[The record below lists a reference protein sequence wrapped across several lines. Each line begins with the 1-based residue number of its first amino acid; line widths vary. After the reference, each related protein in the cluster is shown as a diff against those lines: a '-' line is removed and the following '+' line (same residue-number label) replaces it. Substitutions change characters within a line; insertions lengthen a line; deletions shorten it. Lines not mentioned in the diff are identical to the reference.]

1 MEINMTFSE
10 KLVILRKKYGL
21 TQDDLAK
28 QLGVSRQ
35 SVYKW
40 ECGQSYP
47 EVPKLLEIKLHFNV
61 KIDDLLDD
69 SYEMPMPE
77 KKKKKRL
84 SKETIKRIE
93 ESIKAEIGFVEV
105 AAVATA
111 ADMPEKNE
119 VEAVAE
125 EEKEPVAVAAEVVEA
140 VSSAEPVEEVKAPA
154 VEPAPAAEEKTA
166 KKVGFFGKLF
176 GKR

>member
-10 KLVILRKKYGL
+10 KLIILRKKYGL

-28 QLGVSRQ
+28 QLGISRQ

-61 KIDDLLDD
+61 SIDDLLDD

-84 SKETIKRIE
+84 SKETMKKIE
-93 ESIKAEIGFVEV
+93 ESVKAEIGMLDEEPEAI
-105 AAVATA
+105 AAVE
-111 ADMPEKNE
+111 EK

-125 EEKEPVAVAAEVVEA
+125 EAPVVAHPEKEPVVIMAEA
-140 VSSAEPVEEVKAPA
+140 AEPVAEA
-154 VEPAPAAEEKTA
+154 VAEPAPVAEEKSA

-176 GKR
+176 GKK

>member
-10 KLVILRKKYGL
+10 KLIILRKKYGL

-28 QLGVSRQ
+28 QLGISRQ

-69 SYEMPMPE
+69 SYEMPLPE

-84 SKETIKRIE
+84 SKEAMKRIE
-93 ESIKAEIGFVEV
+93 ESVNAEMGIVKEEIAPVEEKAEVAVEEPV
-105 AAVATA
+105 AVH
-111 ADMPEKNE
+111 P
-119 VEAVAE
+119 
-125 EEKEPVAVAAEVVEA
+125 EKEPVVIMAEVEDQVA
-140 VSSAEPVEEVKAPA
+140 EVKD
-154 VEPAPAAEEKTA
+154 EPAPVAEEPA
-166 KKVGFFGKLF
+166 VKKVGFFGKLF
-176 GKR
+176 GKK

>member
-10 KLVILRKKYGL
+10 KLIILRKKYGL

-28 QLGVSRQ
+28 QLGISRQ

-61 KIDDLLDD
+61 SIDDLLDD
-69 SYEMPMPE
+69 SYEMPLPE

-84 SKETIKRIE
+84 SKEAMKRIE
-93 ESIKAEIGFVEV
+93 ESVNAEMGIVKEESAPVEEKAEVAVEEPV
-105 AAVATA
+105 AVH
-111 ADMPEKNE
+111 P
-119 VEAVAE
+119 
-125 EEKEPVAVAAEVVEA
+125 EKEPVVIMAEVE
-140 VSSAEPVEEVKAPA
+140 EPVAEVKD
-154 VEPAPAAEEKTA
+154 EPAPVAEEPAA

-176 GKR
+176 GKK

>member
-10 KLVILRKKYGL
+10 KLIILRKKYGL

-28 QLGVSRQ
+28 QLGISRQ

-61 KIDDLLDD
+61 SIDDLLDD
-69 SYEMPMPE
+69 SYEMPLPE

-84 SKETIKRIE
+84 SKEAMKRIE
-93 ESIKAEIGFVEV
+93 ESVNAEMGIVKDEVAPVEEKAEVAVEEPV
-105 AAVATA
+105 AVH
-111 ADMPEKNE
+111 P
-119 VEAVAE
+119 
-125 EEKEPVAVAAEVVEA
+125 EKEPVVIMAEVEDQVA
-140 VSSAEPVEEVKAPA
+140 EVKD
-154 VEPAPAAEEKTA
+154 EPAPVAEEPA
-166 KKVGFFGKLF
+166 VKKVGFFGKLF
-176 GKR
+176 GKK

>member
-10 KLVILRKKYGL
+10 KLIILRKKYGL

-28 QLGVSRQ
+28 QLGISRQ

-61 KIDDLLDD
+61 SIDDLLDD
-69 SYEMPMPE
+69 SYEMPLPE

-84 SKETIKRIE
+84 SKEAMKRIE
-93 ESIKAEIGFVEV
+93 ESVNAEMGIVKDEVAPVEEKAEVAVEEPV
-105 AAVATA
+105 AVH
-111 ADMPEKNE
+111 P
-119 VEAVAE
+119 
-125 EEKEPVAVAAEVVEA
+125 EKEPVVIMAEVEDQVA
-140 VSSAEPVEEVKAPA
+140 EVKD
-154 VEPAPAAEEKTA
+154 EPAPVAEEPA
-166 KKVGFFGKLF
+166 VKKVGFFGRIF
-176 GKR
+176 GRK

>member
-10 KLVILRKKYGL
+10 KLIILRKKYGL

-28 QLGVSRQ
+28 QLGISRQ

-61 KIDDLLDD
+61 SIDDLLDD
-69 SYEMPMPE
+69 SYEMPLPE

-84 SKETIKRIE
+84 SKEAMKRIE
-93 ESIKAEIGFVEV
+93 ESVNAEMGIVKEESAPVEEKAEVEDQV
-105 AAVATA
+105 A
-111 ADMPEKNE
+111 E
-119 VEAVAE
+119 VKDEPAPVAE
-125 EEKEPVAVAAEVVEA
+125 E
-140 VSSAEPVEEVKAPA
+140 PA
-154 VEPAPAAEEKTA
+154 V

-176 GKR
+176 GKK

>member
-1 MEINMTFSE
+1 MTFSE

-47 EVPKLLEIKLHFNV
+47 EVPKLLELKLQFNIS
-61 KIDDLLDD
+61 IDDLLDD
-69 SYEMPMPE
+69 NYEMPLPE

-84 SKETIKRIE
+84 SKETIKKIE
-93 ESIKAEIGFVEV
+93 ES
-105 AAVATA
+105 
-111 ADMPEKNE
+111 
-119 VEAVAE
+119 VEAKIGITRAE
-125 EEKEPVAVAAEVVEA
+125 PAPVLAEVKP
-140 VSSAEPVEEVKAPA
+140 EPMAEEVKAEA
-154 VEPAPAAEEKTA
+154 PAPVAEPEVAEQNEVKEEKEAAPAPEKEVKTE
-166 KKVGFFGKLF
+166 KKIGFFGKIF
-176 GKR
+176 GKK